1 MPGAHSQCQVPTASA
16 QCSHSLLVPT
26 LSSQCPVS
34 AQCPVPHSQFP
45 VPTRSVPVPTV
56 SASAHTVSA
65 SAHTV
70 SASAHTVSAHSQC
83 QCPHGQCPV
92 PTRSVPRVRSVRARP
107 EHCNTYCMQTETPH
121 LLVFV
126 VQVSGLCS
134 VYPFRLQPL
143 CVSPKPVWKRGGKT
157 VKPPTKEASLCT
169 PHQHVPTDGD
179 IVFTRR

>member
-1 MPGAHSQCQVPTASA
+1 MYIVGFPPSAPTITKIVSNSTIIAPTKYLPVPSAHSQC
-16 QCSHSLLVPT
+16 
-26 LSSQCPVS
+26 
-34 AQCPVPHSQFP
+34 
-45 VPTRSVPVPTV
+45 PVPTV
-56 SASAHTVSA
+56 NARSPQSMPSAHTQCQYPHSMPSPQCPTA
-65 SAHTV
+65 S
-70 SASAHTVSAHSQC
+70 SNAHSQC

-107 EHCNTYCMQTETPH
+107 EHCNTYCMQIETPH

-143 CVSPKPVWKRGGKT
+143 CVSPKPVWKSGGKT

-169 PHQHVPTDGD
+169 PHQRVPTDGD